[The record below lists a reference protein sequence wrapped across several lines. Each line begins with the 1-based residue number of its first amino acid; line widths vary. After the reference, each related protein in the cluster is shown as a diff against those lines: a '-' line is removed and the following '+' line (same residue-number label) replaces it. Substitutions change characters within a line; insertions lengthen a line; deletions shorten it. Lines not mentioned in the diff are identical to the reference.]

1 MPFSIRA
8 GAFRPFVAIR
18 DYGEHDAFTLQ
29 VGATTYGSNADDEQ
43 TYQTSYLEWGGRS
56 DHLMDAL
63 TTLQGGTVPERLVRD
78 ASTSERRYVASDE
91 RNGLTAASLKTVEVE
106 AEAA

>member
-1 MPFSIRA
+1 MPFSFRA
-8 GAFRPFVAIR
+8 GNFRPFVGTR
-18 DYGEHDAFTLQ
+18 DYGEYDAFTAQ
-29 VGATTYGSNADDEQ
+29 IGATTYGTNDNDEQ

-63 TTLQGGTVPERLVRD
+63 TTLSGGTAPERLVRD
-78 ASTSERRYVASDE
+78 ASESERRYVGSDE
-91 RNGLTAASLKTVEVE
+91 RNGITAAKLKTVDVE